1 MALSLDQASKVVQ
14 GIGIKID
21 AEYNF
26 WLSQMRITRW
36 VGAIMFNS
44 HSKRTKKPEQLF
56 SLPEDRAKIDELPAT
71 KEEVLKAVKKAKKL
85 RQWQQQE
92 A

>member
-1 MALSLDQASKVVQ
+1 MSLTLDQSAKVVK

-21 AEYNF
+21 SEYNF
-26 WLSQMRITRW
+26 WLSQMRMTRW
-36 VGAIMFNS
+36 VGAIIFNS
-44 HSKRTKKPEQLF
+44 NSKRTKKPEQLF
-56 SLPEDRAKIDELPAT
+56 SLPEDRDKIEELPAT
-71 KEEVLKAVKKAKKL
+71 KEEVLRAVKKAKKL

>member
-21 AEYNF
+21 ADYNF
-26 WLSQMRITRW
+26 WLSQMRVIRW
-36 VGAIMFNS
+36 VGSIMFNS
-44 HSKRTKKPEQLF
+44 HSKRAKKPEQLF
-56 SLPEDRAKIDELPAT
+56 ALPEDRKKIEQDPAT
-71 KEEVLKAVKKAKKL
+71 KDEILRAVKKAKKL
-85 RQWQQQE
+85 RQWQ